1 MPADGTWT
9 GPLIVGGFGGEQAAI
24 QQSGQ
29 GYGRNLGVG
38 ASGGRGDVDTRVS
51 LSTLGRLR
59 GALFRG
65 VAQAQRSSTERTP
78 DKQALLSPA
87 NLI

>member
-9 GPLIVGGFGGEQAAI
+9 GPLIVGGFGRT
-24 QQSGQ
+24 
-29 GYGRNLGVG
+29 GRNSAIRARIWEEFGGG

-78 DKQALLSPA
+78 DKQAQLSPA